1 MAKIKLK
8 KTKYDFIILD
18 RITKIKVVNV
28 CDAEK
33 IVILHFNGNTYLID
47 DTHNQQ
53 EVNIY
58 PTEDTFSYYPND

>member
-33 IVILHFNGNTYLID
+33 IVILHFNGNTYFID

-53 EVNIY
+53 EVNI
-58 PTEDTFSYYPND
+58 

>member
-33 IVILHFNGNTYLID
+33 IVILLFNGNTYFID